1 MWQALATV
9 ARNCTIARMEYDE
22 DKVDEMALALLFLTL
37 RDGYRAWKAHD
48 WSAVDRLHKK
58 GRIANSWK
66 KPSLLRSPRRDA
78 TFARIVHE
86 AFRQIRLTATSSDET

>member
-1 MWQALATV
+1 MWQALATA

-37 RDGYRAWKAHD
+37 RDGDWAWKGHD

-58 GRIANSWK
+58 GMIANPLEKAKSVALTEEGDCNVRANC
-66 KPSLLRSPRRDA
+66 SRSISPNRP
-78 TFARIVHE
+78 H
-86 AFRQIRLTATSSDET
+86 SDMV